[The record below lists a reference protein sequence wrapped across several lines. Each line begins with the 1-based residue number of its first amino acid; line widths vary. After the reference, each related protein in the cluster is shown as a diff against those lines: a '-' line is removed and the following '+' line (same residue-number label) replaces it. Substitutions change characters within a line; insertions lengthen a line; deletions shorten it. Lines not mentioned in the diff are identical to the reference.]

1 MTATLRSYVN
11 ANTPLLDAWVA
22 KQKELHELIKSRQVV
37 NVDSLSEII
46 PTQRDLQ
53 DELDK
58 AQAAL
63 LKLRQ
68 NTAENA
74 GADKRSAGAAVINYA
89 FQDIELKRQLAGRQ
103 LLKHNTHEQN

>member
-1 MTATLRSYVN
+1 MSKLREYVN
-11 ANTPLLDAWVA
+11 ANTPLLDAWIE
-22 KQKELHELIKSRQVV
+22 KQADLHELIKSRQVSDA
-37 NVDSLSEII
+37 DSIAEIV
-46 PTQRDLQ
+46 PNYQELR

-68 NTAENA
+68 STAENA
-74 GADKRSAGAAVINYA
+74 GSDKSSAGSAVIEYA

-103 LLKHNTHEQN
+103 LLKHNIDEQN